1 VSGRCNIRSDAR
13 LTVDSAPA
21 CWRDAVL
28 EALRGWVG
36 VYLGVKA
43 LELIEVEDKVLF
55 GISSVHLQEI
65 AGVPLD
71 GQIFNVLTL
80 RGGRIVRIEDYA
92 RRDEA
97 LAAAKTEGRG
107 DWG

>member
-1 VSGRCNIRSDAR
+1 M
-13 LTVDSAPA
+13 LK
-21 CWRDAVL
+21 
-28 EALRGWVG
+28 ALRGWVG

-55 GISSVHLQEI
+55 GISNVHLQEI

-80 RGGRIVRIEDYA
+80 RD
-92 RRDEA
+92 
-97 LAAAKTEGRG
+97 
-107 DWG
+107 